1 MSFVM
6 CRQCGRI
13 ASNLINT
20 LPSRA
25 GIIATRQFLPSV
37 IFLQWFCHFRFV
49 DSFASKVLLQKK
61 IMNLTQIFRRIA
73 QRIIPRQFGLLAG
86 IFCIIGLFSA
96 LQLSSSFLLTASLRE
111 AQRNEQH
118 NQLAYQQQGKL
129 DQARVSLLAASD
141 LLNRSGVYFMQDKET
156 GSDGSWHS
164 LMDEAQKALD
174 ASQQAWKA
182 WLALNPPKDEA
193 LVNSYQLFYGAIKE
207 QAEGLIKTNSIDAF
221 FAVPAQAFQTDF
233 NDNYARF
240 QQISEKQATE
250 GRQSLME
257 RLSGLQTL
265 FLFAPL
271 VLLAIVIVVWFGMAK
286 WVITPLRRL
295 IGHINQ
301 LAAGDLSASSPDVT
315 RFNREIGQLS
325 DSIFTMQQGL
335 QQLVTQVSEATTSMV
350 ENIGSLA
357 QGNQKLYQQSA
368 RQAKELEEVT
378 AHIASLETHVE
389 GNTGYAKL
397 ASSRADEAREAAAG
411 GDQMMST
418 VNASMQAIVERSSEM
433 RGIVS
438 MIDNV
443 AFQTNILALNA
454 AIEAAHAGNQGRGFA
469 VVAREV
475 GLLARKSS
483 HSTQTIQEL
492 INHSLQGI
500 EDGSKAVTRLED
512 NLQQVTG
519 LVGNLSSLLNDI
531 SVATMSQGE
540 SIHLMTRQLQAL
552 NQVSRQTDVLV
563 SGASQASDR
572 LHQESDILLQ
582 AVSRFRLPA

>member
-1 MSFVM
+1 MP
-6 CRQCGRI
+6 GG
-13 ASNLINT
+13 T
-20 LPSRA
+20 T
-25 GIIATRQFLPSV
+25 ATRRFPHAV
-37 IFLQWFCHFRFV
+37 IILQWFCHFRFV
-49 DSFASKVLLQKK
+49 DSLASNVLLQKK
-61 IMNLTQIFRRIA
+61 IMNLTQISRRIA
-73 QRIIPRQFGLLAG
+73 QRLLPRQFGLLAG

-96 LQLSSSFLLTASLRE
+96 LQLSSSFLLTASLKE
-111 AQRNEQH
+111 AQRNEQR
-118 NQLAYQQQGKL
+118 NQLALQQQGRL

-174 ASQQAWKA
+174 TSLQAWNA
-182 WLALNPPKDEA
+182 WLALAPPKDEA

-207 QAEGLIKTNSIDAF
+207 QAQRLIDAHSIDAF
-221 FAVPAQAFQTDF
+221 FAVPAQAFQSDF
-233 NDNYARF
+233 NDNYARYRLL
-240 QQISEKQATE
+240 SEKQAMQ
-250 GRQSLME
+250 GREALMAQ
-257 RLSGLQTL
+257 LSGLQTL
-265 FLFAPL
+265 FLLAPV
-271 VLLAIVIVVWFGMAK
+271 VLLAIAIAVWFGMVK
-286 WVITPLRRL
+286 WVIAPLRR
-295 IGHINQ
+295 IITHINR
-301 LAAGDLSASSPDVT
+301 LAAGDLSGTPPDVT
-315 RFNREIGQLS
+315 RGNREIGQLIHS
-325 DSIFTMQQGL
+325 VCTLQEGL
-335 QQLVTQVSEATTSMV
+335 QQLVTQVSEATAAMV

-368 RQAKELEEVT
+368 RQAKELEDVT
-378 AHIASLETHVE
+378 AHIAALETHVE

-397 ASSRADEAREAAAG
+397 ASARADEARQVAAG

-418 VNASMQAIVERSSEM
+418 VNASMQTIVDRSSEM
-433 RGIVS
+433 RGIVA
-438 MIDNV
+438 MIDSV

-483 HSTQTIQEL
+483 HSTQTIQAL

-519 LVGNLSSLLNDI
+519 LVANLSSLLNDI
-531 SVATMSQGE
+531 SGATLSQGE

-552 NQVSRQTDVLV
+552 NQVSRQTDRLV
-563 SGASQASDR
+563 SEASEASAR
-572 LHQESDILLQ
+572 LHQESGILLQ
-582 AVSRFRLPA
+582 AVSRFHLPA

>member
-1 MSFVM
+1 M
-6 CRQCGRI
+6 
-13 ASNLINT
+13 
-20 LPSRA
+20 
-25 GIIATRQFLPSV
+25 
-37 IFLQWFCHFRFV
+37 FLQWFCHFPLV
-49 DSFASKVLLQKK
+49 DCHASNALLQKK

-73 QRIIPRQFGLLAG
+73 PRLFPRQFGLLAG

-96 LQLSSSFLLTASLRE
+96 LQLSSSILLGASLKD
-111 AQRNEQH
+111 AQRNERH

-129 DQARVSLLAASD
+129 DLARVSLLAASD

-156 GSDGSWHS
+156 GSEGSWHS
-164 LMDEAQKALD
+164 LMDEAQKAL
-174 ASQQAWKA
+174 AVSQQAWQA

-207 QAEGLIKTNSIDAF
+207 QADGLVDTHSIDAF

-233 NDNYARF
+233 NDNYARY
-240 QQISEKQATE
+240 QQASEKQAMQ
-250 GRQSLME
+250 GRQTLMAQ
-257 RLSGLQTL
+257 LSGLQTA

-271 VLLAIVIVVWFGMAK
+271 VLLAIAIAVWFGMAK

-295 IGHINQ
+295 IAHIDR
-301 LAAGDLSASSPDVT
+301 LAAGDLSGMPPDVV

-325 DSIFTMQQGL
+325 DSIRTMQRGL
-335 QQLVTQVSEATTSMV
+335 QALVTQVSDATSSMV
-350 ENIGSLA
+350 ENIGALA
-357 QGNQKLYQQSA
+357 QGNEALYHQSA

-378 AHIASLETHVE
+378 AHIATLETHVE

-397 ASSRADEAREAAAG
+397 ASSRADEARQAAAG
-411 GDQMMST
+411 GDRMMST
-418 VNASMQAIVERSSEM
+418 VNASMQAIVDRSAEM
-433 RGIVS
+433 RGIVA

-500 EDGSKAVTRLED
+500 EDGSKAVSRLED

-519 LVGNLSSLLNDI
+519 LVATLSSLLSDI
-531 SVATMSQGE
+531 SSATLSQGE

-552 NQVSRQTDVLV
+552 NRVSRQTDLLV
-563 SGASQASDR
+563 SDASQASAR
-572 LHQESDILLQ
+572 LHLESGQLLT

>member
-1 MSFVM
+1 M
-6 CRQCGRI
+6 
-13 ASNLINT
+13 
-20 LPSRA
+20 
-25 GIIATRQFLPSV
+25 
-37 IFLQWFCHFRFV
+37 FLQWFCHFPLV
-49 DSFASKVLLQKK
+49 DCHASNALLQKK

-73 QRIIPRQFGLLAG
+73 PRLFPRQFGLLAG

-96 LQLSSSFLLTASLRE
+96 LQLSSSILLSASLKD
-111 AQRNEQH
+111 AQRNERH

-129 DQARVSLLAASD
+129 DLARVSLLAASD

-156 GSDGSWHS
+156 GSEGSWHS
-164 LMDEAQKALD
+164 LMDEAQKAL
-174 ASQQAWKA
+174 AVSQQAWQA

-207 QAEGLIKTNSIDAF
+207 QADGLVDTHSIDAF
-221 FAVPAQAFQTDF
+221 FAVPAQAFQSDF
-233 NDNYARF
+233 NDNYARY
-240 QQISEKQATE
+240 QQASEKQAMQ
-250 GRQSLME
+250 GRQTLMVQ
-257 RLSGLQTL
+257 LSGLQTA

-271 VLLAIVIVVWFGMAK
+271 VLLAIAAAVWFGMAK

-295 IGHINQ
+295 IAHIDR
-301 LAAGDLSASSPDVT
+301 LAAGDLSGMPPDVV

-325 DSIFTMQQGL
+325 DSIRTMQRGL
-335 QQLVTQVSEATTSMV
+335 QALVTQVSDATSSMV
-350 ENIGSLA
+350 ENIGALA
-357 QGNQKLYQQSA
+357 QGNEALYRQSA

-378 AHIASLETHVE
+378 AHIATLETHVE

-397 ASSRADEAREAAAG
+397 ASSRADEARQAAAG
-411 GDQMMST
+411 GDRMMST
-418 VNASMQAIVERSSEM
+418 VNASMQAIVDRSAEM
-433 RGIVS
+433 RGIVA

-500 EDGSKAVTRLED
+500 EDGSKAVSRLED

-519 LVGNLSSLLNDI
+519 LVATLSSLLSDI
-531 SVATMSQGE
+531 SSATLSQGE

-552 NQVSRQTDVLV
+552 NRVSRQTDLLV
-563 SGASQASDR
+563 SDASQASAR
-572 LHQESDILLQ
+572 LHQESDQLLT

>member
-1 MSFVM
+1 M
-6 CRQCGRI
+6 CRRCGRI
-13 ASNLINT
+13 ASNLINI
-20 LPSRA
+20 LSSRA
-25 GIIATRQFLPSV
+25 GIIAARQFLPSV

-118 NQLAYQQQGKL
+118 NQLAWQQQGKL

-174 ASQQAWKA
+174 ASQQAWNA

-301 LAAGDLSASSPDVT
+301 LAAGDLSASPPGVT
-315 RFNREIGQLS
+315 RFNREIGQLG